1 MCLSFVFAHTSFFRV
16 IRLFYCDVYV
26 CFPWKELCF
35 ETHTWNFRCIC
46 YFFAHLHP
54 SSNVYVR
61 FVPTHTCVSWCLSWY
76 SLPSHHFHHACVFF
90 LITHT
95 SECTCTR
102 LIFWHIPRFLRAYI
116 SFTTTYTFE
125 NRRVPHVFTHRQR
138 FISTCVVLNSRIHHI
153 SDVCVDIVLRCLFF
167 CAYISCMTTCMF
179 NSRRIPFV
187 FRRIHRFISTFVEN
201 TLCWWIVMGV
211 YVCKSRLCLC

>member
-1 MCLSFVFAHTSFFRV
+1 MLPLERVVFRDAYVKLSMYLLFFRTFSSEFEC
-16 IRLFYCDVYV
+16 IRAFCTNTYV
-26 CFPWKELCF
+26 CFLMFELVF
-35 ETHTWNFRCIC
+35 VTK
-46 YFFAHLHP
+46 
-54 SSNVYVR
+54 SS
-61 FVPTHTCVSWCLSWY
+61 LS
-76 SLPSHHFHHACVFF
+76 SRMRFF

-95 SECTCTR
+95 SECACTC
-102 LIFWHIPRFLRAYI
+102 LVFWHIPRFLRAYI